1 VIVLEVT
8 DDSGVTHYQFL
19 ELDPAVVVGL
29 DDKAADRVV
38 ERAARAIK
46 KKFSKAMMHGDEAAL
61 ELTTRVNVAVE
72 TLMNK
77 AERQKYDETLAA
89 GAGDQAA
96 ILQAQK
102 IGSPFFWERAIRFRV
117 VEQLMPVMPDE
128 G

>member
-19 ELDPAVVVGL
+19 ELDPEVVVGL
-29 DDKAADRVV
+29 DDKAAGREVAK
-38 ERAARAIK
+38 AAKALK
-46 KKFSKAMMHGDEAAL
+46 HKYNKAMMHGDEAAQEL
-61 ELTTRVNVAVE
+61 MKRVNEAELT
-72 TLMNK
+72 LKNK
-77 AERQKYDETLAA
+77 AGRQKYDETLAA